1 MPARPHHRTP
11 KTRRA
16 LLSRVTA
23 WTGLVVFLVFAIW
36 YWPPGRVYE
45 ALLVLVD
52 IDASA
57 APSHWKTITPP
68 PRRTTVT
75 YAVHGRTSVARG
87 RTPEATTIAGHA
99 RTGDLY
105 LPGAGAVAAGIVL
118 VPGIVP
124 EGKDEPRLVALA
136 HTLARAR
143 FAVLV
148 PEMAGF
154 RAMRIRP
161 ADTRAVADAL
171 AFLASRTDLTPQGR
185 LGMVAF
191 SYAAGVS
198 VLAALEQAV
207 PAHPCDVHGSTSVT
221 GGRTPGETAHRTG
234 ASCPADVRENIRFI
248 IGIGG
253 YYDLTQVITF
263 FTTGYFQE
271 RGQWRHLPP
280 NPYGK
285 WVFVDSSKDYL
296 HNPNDKAVLDTMLRL
311 KLRDMHADIA
321 HLAPQLGPEAR
332 AVYDLL
338 TNTDPA
344 RTPELIQGLP
354 RRIQEDLTSLTLSNK
369 DLGRL
374 KARLTLVADRNDK
387 IIPYT
392 ESIALAHAVPQA
404 ELALVRSLIHVE
416 PKGWRYAS
424 WEFWAEDLPDF
435 WRLYRVVYSL
445 LGEREQ

>member
-1 MPARPHHRTP
+1 MPVRLRQRTA
-11 KTRRA
+11 KTRLTLRY
-16 LLSRVTA
+16 RVIA
-23 WTGLVVFLVFAIW
+23 WAGLAVFLVFAVW

-52 IDASA
+52 VDASA
-57 APSHWKTITPP
+57 APSHWKTITPA

-87 RTPEATTIAGHA
+87 PLQRILRSRHLPIHGRRTTPEATAIAG
-99 RTGDLY
+99 RTRVGDLY
-105 LPGAGAVAAGIVL
+105 LPGKGAVAAGIVL

-148 PEMAGF
+148 PEMTGF

-161 ADTRAVADAL
+161 ADSHAIADAL
-171 AFLASRTDLTPQGR
+171 AFLAGRADLTPQGR

-198 VLAALEQAV
+198 ILAALEQAN
-207 PAHPCDVHGSTSVT
+207 
-221 GGRTPGETAHRTG
+221 
-234 ASCPADVRENIRFI
+234 VRENIQFI

-271 RGQWRHLPP
+271 HGQWRHLPP

-296 HNPNDKAVLDTMLRL
+296 HNPNDKAVLDTMLHL
-311 KLRDMHADIA
+311 KRRDMHADIA
-321 HLAPQLGPEAR
+321 YLAPQLGPEGR

-344 RTPELIQGLP
+344 RTPRLMQGLP
-354 RRIQEDLTSLTLSNK
+354 LRIQEDMTRLTLANK
-369 DLGRL
+369 DLSPLR
-374 KARLTLVADRNDK
+374 ARLTLVADRNDT

-392 ESIALAHAVPQA
+392 ESIALAQAVPQA
-404 ELALVRSLIHVE
+404 ELTLVRNLIHVE
-416 PKGWRYAS
+416 PRFLPGGWRYGS
-424 WEFWAEDLPDF
+424 WAFWSEDLPDF

-445 LGEREQ
+445 LEERER